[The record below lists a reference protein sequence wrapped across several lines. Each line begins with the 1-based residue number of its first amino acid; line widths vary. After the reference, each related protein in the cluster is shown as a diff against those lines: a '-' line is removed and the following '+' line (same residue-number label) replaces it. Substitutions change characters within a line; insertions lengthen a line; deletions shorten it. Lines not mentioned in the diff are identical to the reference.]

1 MHIIGVLA
9 TGIHAAAHVHCRTI
23 SISGKNEY
31 LYYKQLGLE
40 QLSCC
45 VCAPGW
51 HVYYDSTQ
59 PVLLQDAV

>member
-1 MHIIGVLA
+1 MHIISVLA
-9 TGIHAAAHVHCRTI
+9 TGMRAAAHVHCKTI
-23 SISGKNEY
+23 SISGENE
-31 LYYKQLGLE
+31 YYKQLGLE
-40 QLSCC
+40 QLSCR